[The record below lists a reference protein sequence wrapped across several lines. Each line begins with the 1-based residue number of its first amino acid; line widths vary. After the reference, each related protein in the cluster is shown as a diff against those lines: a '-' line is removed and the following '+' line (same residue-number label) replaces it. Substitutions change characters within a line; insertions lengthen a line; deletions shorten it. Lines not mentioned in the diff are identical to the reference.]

1 MKDAKVTV
9 SDGQYGYIKL
19 NENKTQSKVK
29 TQVFQIPE
37 TSVELLIDKNE
48 EGVVIGIEILGC
60 QEFFSEKF
68 LEKFGKSL

>member
-9 SDGQYGYIKL
+9 SDGQYSYIKL

-48 EGVVIGIEILGC
+48 EGVVVGIEILGC
-60 QEFFSEKF
+60 QEFFQ
-68 LEKFGKSL
+68 KSF